1 MLTEGQLFDAV
12 RQALWVAVIVS
23 LPILVIPT
31 LIPGLSLDMLL
42 TALLSLLLLRSLERI
57 PADGV
62 GGVRLPSQS
71 FGIGPYEDNLYQT
84 ILKKKI

>member
-1 MLTEGQLFDAV
+1 M
-12 RQALWVAVIVS
+12 VA
-23 LPILVIPT
+23 
-31 LIPGLSLDMLL
+31 M
-42 TALLSLLLLRSLERI
+42 LLSLLLSSLELI